1 MEAGR
6 PMVTVTGRAGAMA
19 LMAYAKNAK
28 GEPAITLAKP
38 APAAATAAPN
48 SPEARK
54 AAEAAEALAKLKK
67 DMRLGKK
74 NAIGD
79 AKGRA
84 KAKLQQ
90 VVERL
95 KLLKKIYA
103 NDPKAMAKALAAA
116 AKELKA
122 AVKDYGKAA
131 KEAGELYAQDFANL
145 PDAATDPEGAA
156 AQRSKIE
163 DEAKMEAAGD
173 QDFIKM
179 TREISRS
186 LRDELQTAKTK
197 GILTQPGKFER
208 SEEVKEAEDELKDL
222 DKMTEDLDQQVR
234 QDMPP
239 GSLMTLAA

>member
-1 MEAGR
+1 MGAGR
-6 PMVTVTGRAGAMA
+6 PMVMVTGQAGALA
-19 LMAYAKNAK
+19 LIAYAKNAK
-28 GEPAITLAKP
+28 AGPSS
-38 APAAATAAPN
+38 APSKAVATAATPAPN
-48 SPEARK
+48 SPEAKK
-54 AAEAAEALAKLKK
+54 AAEAAEAMAKLKK

-90 VVERL
+90 VMERL

-131 KEAGELYAQDFANL
+131 KEAGELYAQDFASL
-145 PDAATDPEGAA
+145 PDAATDPESAA
-156 AQRSKIE
+156 AQRKQLE
-163 DEAKMEAAGD
+163 DEAKMEASGD
-173 QDFIKM
+173 MDFLK
-179 TREISRS
+179 EVRS
-186 LRDELQTAKTK
+186 TSNALKDELQTAKTK

-208 SEEVKEAEDELKDL
+208 SDEVKEAEDGLKELDE
-222 DKMTEDLDQQVR
+222 MTEDLDQQIR
-234 QDMPP
+234 RDMPP
-239 GSLMTLAA
+239 GSLMKLAA

>member
-1 MEAGR
+1 
-6 PMVTVTGRAGAMA
+6 MVTVKTQAGALA
-19 LMAYAKNAK
+19 LIAYGKTANSQATT
-28 GEPAITLAKP
+28 AAAVASP
-38 APAAATAAPN
+38 APNA
-48 SPEARK
+48 PEARK
-54 AAEAAEALAKLKK
+54 AAEAAQALDKLKK
-67 DMRLGKK
+67 EQRLGKK
-74 NAIGD
+74 TAIGD

-84 KAKLQQ
+84 RARLQQ

-95 KLLKKIYA
+95 QLLKKIYA

-131 KEAGELYAQDFANL
+131 KESGELYSQDFASL

-156 AQRSKIE
+156 NARKTIE
-163 DEAKMEAAGD
+163 DEAKMDVQGD
-173 QDFIKM
+173 QEFIKM
-179 TREISRS
+179 TREVSRA
-186 LRDELQTAKTK
+186 LKDELQTAKTK

-208 SEEVKEAEDELKDL
+208 SEEVKAAEDDLKGL

-239 GSLMTLAA
+239 GSLLTLAA

>member
-1 MEAGR
+1 
-6 PMVTVTGRAGAMA
+6 MVTVKTQAGALA
-19 LMAYAKNAK
+19 LIAFGKTANSQATT
-28 GEPAITLAKP
+28 AAAVASP
-38 APAAATAAPN
+38 APNA
-48 SPEARK
+48 PEARK
-54 AAEAAEALAKLKK
+54 AAEAAQALDKLKK
-67 DMRLGKK
+67 EQRLGKK
-74 NAIGD
+74 TAIGD

-84 KAKLQQ
+84 RARLQQ

-95 KLLKKIYA
+95 QMLKKIYA

-131 KEAGELYAQDFANL
+131 KESGELYSQDFASL

-156 AQRSKIE
+156 NARKTIE
-163 DEAKMEAAGD
+163 DEAKMDVQGD
-173 QDFIKM
+173 QEFIKM
-179 TREISRS
+179 TREVSRA
-186 LRDELQTAKTK
+186 LKDELQTAKTK

-208 SEEVKEAEDELKDL
+208 SEEVKAAEDDLKGL

-239 GSLMTLAA
+239 GSLLTLAA

>member
-28 GEPAITLAKP
+28 GEPAIAPAKP
-38 APAAATAAPN
+38 TSTAATQASN
-48 SPEARK
+48 TPEAKR
-54 AAEAAEALAKLKK
+54 AAEAAEALARLKK
-67 DMRLGKK
+67 EMRLGKK
-74 NAIGD
+74 TAIGD

-90 VVERL
+90 VMERL

-103 NDPKAMAKALAAA
+103 DDPKAMAKALAAA

-156 AQRSKIE
+156 AQRKQLE
-163 DEAKMEAAGD
+163 DEAKMEASGD
-173 QDFIKM
+173 MDFLKM
-179 TREISRS
+179 TRS
-186 LRDELQTAKTK
+186 LSQALKDELQTAKTK

-208 SEEVKEAEDELKDL
+208 SDEVKEAEDELKDL

>member
-1 MEAGR
+1 
-6 PMVTVTGRAGAMA
+6 MVTVKTQAGALA
-19 LMAYAKNAK
+19 LAAYGKSAKDKAL
-28 GEPAITLAKP
+28 I
-38 APAAATAAPN
+38 APPKAGATAVATPAPN

-54 AAEAAEALAKLKK
+54 AAESAEALVKLKK
-67 DMRLGKK
+67 ELRLGKK

-84 KAKLQQ
+84 RARLQQ
-90 VVERL
+90 VVDRL

-122 AVKDYGKAA
+122 A
-131 KEAGELYAQDFANL
+131 KESGELYSQDFANL
-145 PDAATDPEGAA
+145 PDAATNPDGAA
-156 AQRSKIE
+156 AARKTLE
-163 DEAKMEAAGD
+163 DEAKMDAQGD
-173 QDFIKM
+173 QEFIQM
-179 TREISRS
+179 TREVSRG
-186 LRDELQTAKTK
+186 LRDELNTAKTK

-208 SEEVKEAEDELKDL
+208 SDEVKEAEEELKGL

-239 GSLMTLAA
+239 GSLLKLAA

>member
-6 PMVTVTGRAGAMA
+6 PMVTVTGQAGALA

-28 GEPAITLAKP
+28 SEPAIALAKP
-38 APAAATAAPN
+38 VSTAATPAPN
-48 SPEARK
+48 SAEAKK
-54 AAEAAEALAKLKK
+54 ATEAAEAMAKLKK

-90 VVERL
+90 VMERL

-156 AQRSKIE
+156 AQRKQLE
-163 DEAKMEAAGD
+163 DEAKMEASGD
-173 QDFIKM
+173 MDFLK
-179 TREISRS
+179 EVRS
-186 LRDELQTAKTK
+186 TSNALKDELQTAKTK
-197 GILTQPGKFER
+197 GILTQPGRFER
-208 SEEVKEAEDELKDL
+208 SDEVKEAEDGLKELDE
-222 DKMTEDLDQQVR
+222 MTEDLDQQIR
-234 QDMPP
+234 RDMPP

>member
-1 MEAGR
+1 
-6 PMVTVTGRAGAMA
+6 MVTLTTQAGALA
-19 LMAYAKNAK
+19 LIAYAKTAK
-28 GEPAITLAKP
+28 SQ
-38 APAAATAAPN
+38 AATATAVASPAPN

-54 AAEAAEALAKLKK
+54 AAEAGQALDRLKK
-67 DMRLGKK
+67 EQRLGKK

-84 KAKLQQ
+84 RARLQQ
-90 VVERL
+90 VVDRL
-95 KLLKKIYA
+95 QLLKKIYA

-131 KEAGELYAQDFANL
+131 KESGELYSQDFANL

-156 AQRSKIE
+156 NARKTIE
-163 DEAKMEAAGD
+163 DEAKMDVQGD
-173 QDFIKM
+173 QEFIKM
-179 TREISRS
+179 TRDVSRG
-186 LRDELQTAKTK
+186 LKDELQTAKTK

-208 SEEVKEAEDELKDL
+208 SEEVKEAEDDLNGL

-239 GSLMTLAA
+239 GSLLTLAA